1 MKRTLIIL
9 LAMVA
14 MAGCKKETVK
24 PDEPFVPDP
33 NAMVL
38 IRGEQP
44 TKGYIPGLTPLEIV
58 EQGLNIRFTTHWS
71 FVNDYEDIQRHIY
84 YDEPVNAGRGFAE
97 EHKDYDIPA
106 LKMWGTDIIGQ
117 NGGLVKDFLYSV
129 DVYIT
134 DWNHDTIAHVP
145 QAVIDN
151 ARLLIET
158 AYHNQEYEEV
168 YRLFDEV
175 FTFRP
180 IAGK

>member
-9 LAMVA
+9 LAMAA

-38 IRGEQP
+38 IRGESP
-44 TKGYIPGLTPLEIV
+44 DKGYIPGLTPLEIV
-58 EQGLNIRFTTHWS
+58 EQGFNIRYSTHWS
-71 FVNDYEDIQRHIY
+71 FLNDFEDIDNHTY
-84 YDEPVNAGRGFAE
+84 HEEPINVIRSFGE

-106 LKMWGTDIIGQ
+106 LKMRGGDIIGQ
-117 NGGLVKDFLYSV
+117 NGALSKEFLHSF

-134 DWNHDTIAHVP
+134 DVNHDTIAYVP